1 MPASVVIAPAA
12 SSVEPTVAPVP
23 LVRGGRSCPVC
34 GERRCLVPADCAN
47 EYVNRAWG
55 ACGDCAGSGY
65 DTTGFDIWCPV
76 CVGTG
81 TVEV

>member
-12 SSVEPTVAPVP
+12 SSVGSAEAPVR
-23 LVRGGRSCPVC
+23 LVRGGRGCPVC
-34 GERRCLVPADCAN
+34 GERRCSVPAECAN
-47 EYVNRAWG
+47 EYANRSWG
-55 ACGDCAGSGY
+55 ACDDCAGSGY